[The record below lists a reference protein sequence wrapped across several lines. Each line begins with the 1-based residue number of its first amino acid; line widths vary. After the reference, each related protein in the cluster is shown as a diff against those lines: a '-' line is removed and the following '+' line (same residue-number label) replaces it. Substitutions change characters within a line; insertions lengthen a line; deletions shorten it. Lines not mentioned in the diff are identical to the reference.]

1 MIIIDFYNGRESV
14 IWWCKGNNALIT
26 SPACNCSSHL
36 SNRLSPYL
44 FFMNYKNEGQAQTKN
59 EQIELLEFKFNSN
72 NQNVHIELINNE
84 PWFIAKDVCDIL
96 ELDNVTKALYP
107 LDDDEKLTLPVVRS
121 GQTRE
126 MNFVNESGLYS
137 LIFQSRKPEAKKF
150 KKWVTSEVLPS
161 IRKTGGYNMG
171 IAPAPQQSIEY
182 YFANRLKSCTKIEHE
197 GSIYYAANQ
206 LCRLAG
212 RGSSGS
218 YSNILR
224 DKLGKTGQAI
234 KIGEDRN
241 SKWFVREDAIGILLG
256 IKPNTNDAVTIVNL
270 LNKGGI

>member
-1 MIIIDFYNGRESV
+1 MP
-14 IWWCKGNNALIT
+14 T
-26 SPACNCSSHL
+26 
-36 SNRLSPYL
+36 
-44 FFMNYKNEGQAQTKN
+44 NENELQT
-59 EQIELLEFKFNSN
+59 QQLEFQFNSN
-72 NQNVHIELINNE
+72 NQSVHIEIINNE
-84 PWFIAKDVCDIL
+84 PWFLAKDVCDIL
-96 ELDNVTKALYP
+96 DLQNPSDILAKT
-107 LDDDEKLTLPVVRS
+107 LDDDEKLTYTVDRA
-121 GQTRE
+121 GQARK

-171 IAPAPQQSIEY
+171 VVTAPTPQLSIEY
-182 YFANRLKSCTKIEHE
+182 YFANRLKECAKIEHE
-197 GSIYYAANQ
+197 GSTYYAANQ

-224 DKLGKTGQAI
+224 ERLSKSGQAI
-234 KIGEDRN
+234 KIGEDKKG
-241 SKWFVREDAIGILLG
+241 KWFVKEDAIGILLG

>member
-1 MIIIDFYNGRESV
+1 
-14 IWWCKGNNALIT
+14 
-26 SPACNCSSHL
+26 
-36 SNRLSPYL
+36 
-44 FFMNYKNEGQAQTKN
+44 MNYKNEGQAQTKN